1 MLYSKGGT
9 TGIAKLVDV
18 DVKFANWVHLAVLK
32 FDKSVLNGVFLEN
45 MLNCD
50 YCYTQSQK
58 LTKGIANRDL
68 VLSAMAQIK
77 IYKPPIELQYIG
89 QTFAV
94 QEYQDVV
101 IIASDFPDEYT
112 GSRYT
117 KKLRGALAKVKA
129 NAAQIIDRMIQ
140 NATNRRWNENRED
153 KHRRNASEG
162 WYRYDT
168 YFNMTV
174 KGSEEKQERLNEYRA
189 TLIVRKTAEGLFLYD
204 VIDIKKEARKPLEF
218 KRTVR

>member
-1 MLYSKGGT
+1 MEYMDHNISEIKEV
-9 TGIAKLVDV
+9 IFYNKQNIPWNEVEQY
-18 DVKFANWVHLAVLK
+18 LK
-32 FDKSVLNGVFLEN
+32 
-45 MLNCD
+45 
-50 YCYTQSQK
+50 
-58 LTKGIANRDL
+58 R
-68 VLSAMAQIK
+68 
-77 IYKPPIELQYIG
+77 YIG
-89 QTFAV
+89 QTFVV

-162 WYRYDT
+162 WYQT
-168 YFNMTV
+168 PGHIEITV
-174 KGSEEKQERLNEYRA
+174 CLACTSPSRLFSWVSLL
-189 TLIVRKTAEGLFLYD
+189 TLRVQS
-204 VIDIKKEARKPLEF
+204 
-218 KRTVR
+218 